1 MKAAAWI
8 GLGILTVGNIVAGM
22 VNTNYNQ
29 ELKLKCVLSDAHC
42 QVLQGEVRQMEHT
55 ASTAQTYDEGYRD
68 ALIRMGGDAKGTY
81 ADGYAA
87 AVMLY
92 KGKSYTEGYHNAIGQ
107 FAASWND
114 PGEPKLEDWNK
125 KQPNKTLPPK

>member
-29 ELKLKCVLSDAHC
+29 ELKLKCVLSDAEC
-42 QVLQGEVRQMEHT
+42 RVLQGEVRQMEYK
-55 ASTAQTYDEGYRD
+55 ASTTQTYDEGYRD
-68 ALIRMGGDAKGTY
+68 ALIRMGGDAKGSY

-87 AVMLY
+87 AEKLY
-92 KGKSYTEGYHNAIGQ
+92 KGQSYTDGYHNAIGQ
-107 FAASWND
+107 FAASWSN
-114 PGEPKLEDWNK
+114 PGEPKKEEATPK
-125 KQPNKTLPPK
+125 ILPPK